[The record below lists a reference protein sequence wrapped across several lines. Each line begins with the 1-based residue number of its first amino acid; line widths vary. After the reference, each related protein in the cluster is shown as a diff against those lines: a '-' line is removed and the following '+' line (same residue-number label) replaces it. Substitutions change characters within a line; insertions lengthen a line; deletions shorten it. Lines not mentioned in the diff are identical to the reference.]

1 MSYFDSPKNRALWE
15 VELKKLR
22 EEKTLRSMGKGKGG
36 ASLDDSAEKSRNIQP
51 DSPFRVRTSYK
62 ELVEEARLERLA
74 KQEAKAQ
81 KNLSRTHEREMD
93 ALSRTQDVSV
103 RSNTPE
109 RTG

>member
-22 EEKTLRSMGKGKGG
+22 EEKTLRSMGKGRSGTNIEE
-36 ASLDDSAEKSRNIQP
+36 SAEKNRNIQP
-51 DSPFRVRTSYK
+51 DSPFRIRTSYK
-62 ELVEEARLERLA
+62 ELVEESRLERLA
-74 KQEAKAQ
+74 KREGKVQ

-93 ALSRTQDVSV
+93 VPV
-103 RSNTPE
+103 RNSNTPE